1 MKRPIVGITSRLG
14 ALDKLMQ
21 YPAMQAYCHAVRYAG
36 GEPRILPANLHDQT
50 PESILAGVDG
60 LLFSGGGDVSPAIYG
75 GDNRLPHDDV
85 IPERDDLELKLFA
98 CVMQR
103 SIPFIGICRGIQLI
117 NVALGG
123 TLYVDIPSQLGDAI
137 PHSTPDSLPAEH
149 PAHTVR
155 LSSIPWLNDH
165 STEKEFSVNSR
176 HHQGIQ
182 IPGKNL
188 QILGYAQDGL
198 IEAVQITGHP
208 FGYAVQWHPENLQ
221 LEPISSGLFAAWIE
235 ACRDGRYNNL

>member
-50 PESILAGVDG
+50 PESILDGVDG

-75 GDNRLPHDDV
+75 GDNRLPYDDV
-85 IPERDDLELKLFA
+85 IPERDDLELKLFT

-137 PHSTPDSLPAEH
+137 PHSTSDSLPADH
-149 PAHTVR
+149 PAHPVS
-155 LSSIPWLNDH
+155 LSIIPWLHDG
-165 STEKEFSVNSR
+165 STGKEIIVNSR

-182 IPGKNL
+182 LPGKTL
-188 QILGYAQDGL
+188 KILGSAPDGL
-198 IEAVQITGHP
+198 IESIQITGHP
-208 FGYAVQWHPENLQ
+208 FGYAVQWHPENLLQ
-221 LEPISSGLFAAWIE
+221 EPISSGLFVALIE
-235 ACRDGRYNNL
+235 ACLDGRYNNL